1 MALVA
6 GMVMLLL
13 SGLLNNKVASL
24 TWWGG
29 ALPGTLLAS
38 LMSAWAALVV
48 NRMFECFLPSQV
60 LDVVARRA
68 DWRAG
73 AYLSAVLVAGT
84 AIGIPAGLE
93 LGDLLLSTELW
104 RMASNPQEQVRYVAF
119 LAVLA
124 LGCMVGERLQ
134 AHQRD
139 LQRELTDAQLRLL
152 RAQIEPSRLFD
163 ALESVHRLVD
173 QDPQGAKLALE
184 DLTDHLRGNLGHLRE
199 ATTLN

>member
-6 GMVMLLL
+6 GMTMLFL
-13 SGLLNNKVASL
+13 SGLLNNKVTSL
-24 TWWGG
+24 AWWCG

-38 LMSAWAALVV
+38 LMSACAALVV
-48 NRMFECFLPSQV
+48 NRMFECVLPSRV
-60 LDVVARRA
+60 LDVVASRA

-73 AYLSAVLVAGT
+73 ACLSAVLVGGA
-84 AIGIPAGLE
+84 AIGIPAGLA
-93 LGDLLLSTELW
+93 LGDLLFSAELW
-104 RMASNPQEQVRYVAF
+104 RMTSNPQEQVRFVAF
-119 LAVLA
+119 LAMLA
-124 LGCMVGERLQ
+124 LVCMVGERLQ

-173 QDPQGAKLALE
+173 RDPQGAKLALE
-184 DLTDHLRGNLGHLRE
+184 DLTDHLRENLGHLRE